1 MKLALIGVGGAG
13 TRIVDRFVR
22 AERDT
27 GRSVTNGNV
36 LAFTTDPRAFD
47 RTTALSADRQVVL
60 GDAHPDVTRRGAGE
74 GNAAAGER
82 SRHSRAEPTEAG
94 EGSAT
99 ETAPEGAP
107 VTDGDSD
114 GLTDAITNYG
124 VGGDPELGARV
135 AQADRPEIRRA
146 LDPIEE
152 TDVAATMLVAG
163 LGGGTGCGVGSVLL
177 EELQSIYE
185 TSVYALG
192 VLPATAEPD
201 RRTLTA
207 ARGVRTFVPLADSM
221 FLVDNEAW
229 CSDADRVVDRY
240 EPINAMTVERLLSV
254 FGAGERDCG
263 SVSEMRVDSADIQRT
278 LDVGGVATIGRET
291 VRVEPESRGL
301 IARIL
306 RLIGRSPET
315 DSTAVDA
322 SMVKHLIS
330 RALQSKLTLPCDIT
344 SADRVFVILT
354 GPPDTIS
361 RKGFE
366 TGRYL
371 LEEETETVEVLAG
384 DEPIPGAPELTA
396 TVVLS
401 NVTTVPR
408 IERLQRRAV
417 AIQTDGDPN
426 DKATSA
432 TDTERPAATKST
444 DERFDRSN
452 PDDDAASHGFD
463 FGDTGRDLGE

>member
-36 LAFTTDPRAFD
+36 LTFTTDPRAFD

-60 GDAHPDVTRRGAGE
+60 GDAHPDVTRRGAGA
-74 GNAAAGER
+74 GAGSGAAAGR
-82 SRHSRAEPTEAG
+82 SRDAHGELAEG
-94 EGSAT
+94 GDKSAIQT
-99 ETAPEGAP
+99 AP
-107 VTDGDSD
+107 VTDGDAD
-114 GLTDAITNYG
+114 GSTDAITDYG

-146 LDPIEE
+146 LDRIEE

-192 VLPATAEPD
+192 VLPGTAEPD

-207 ARGVRTFVPLADSM
+207 ARGLRTFVPLADSV

-229 CSDADRVVDRY
+229 CRDADRVADRY
-240 EPINAMTVERLLSV
+240 EPINAMAAERLLSV
-254 FGAGERDCG
+254 FGAGERDRG
-263 SVSEMRVDSADIQRT
+263 SVSEMRVDAADIRRT

-306 RLIGRSPET
+306 RLLGRSPRT
-315 DSTAVDA
+315 DSPAVDA
-322 SMVKHLIS
+322 STVKDLIS

-366 TGRYL
+366 TGQYL

-384 DEPIPGAPELTA
+384 DEPVPGAAELTA

-401 NVTTVPR
+401 NVTAVPR

-417 AIQTDGDPN
+417 AIRADGDPG
-426 DKATSA
+426 AQSASA
-432 TDTERPAATKST
+432 TDTERPAAANSS
-444 DERFDRSN
+444 DERPDRPN
-452 PDDDAASHGFD
+452 PDDGAATHEFD
-463 FGDTGRDLGE
+463 FGDTERDLGE